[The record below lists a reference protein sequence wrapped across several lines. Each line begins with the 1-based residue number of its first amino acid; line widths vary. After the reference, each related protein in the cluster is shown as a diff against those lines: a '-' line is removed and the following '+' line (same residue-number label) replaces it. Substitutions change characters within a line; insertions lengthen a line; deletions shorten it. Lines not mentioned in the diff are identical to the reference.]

1 MDAPSKPLRL
11 APVAIETRALPDGG
25 LVLRSRQELKP
36 YARSL
41 GELLRHWARAAPGRV
56 FLAEREPA
64 GGWRRL
70 AYGAA
75 LDAVERIAG
84 ALLARGLD
92 RERPVALLS
101 DNGIGHALLQ
111 LAAMHVGI
119 PAVPIS
125 PAYSLL
131 SSDHARLRHVLAL
144 TQPGLIYAADG
155 AGFAPALAAARA
167 AQADRARTA
176 EAAEMPAPFE
186 IVVGADPPAGLATT
200 PFRELLASPPGPEVE
215 ARFAAVG
222 PDTIAKIL
230 FTSGSTGP
238 PKGVVNTQ
246 RMLCSNQQA
255 IAQSWPFLAERP
267 PVIVDWLPWSHTFGG
282 NHNFNLILRHG
293 GSLYIDAG
301 KPVPAAVGTTVRNL
315 REVPSTLHFNVPRG
329 YDMLIPFLRR
339 DGVLR
344 ECFFRELDAIFNA
357 AAALPPHLWAE
368 LQRLSVEATGRRV
381 AMLAAWGSTETS
393 PLAAHVHFPVDRA
406 DVIGLP
412 VPGVEIKLAPVTT
425 LGPAGGK
432 LELRVRGPNVTPGY
446 WRQPGFAAERLDED
460 GFLKMGDA
468 GRLADPRDPAR
479 GILFDGRLAENFKLA
494 SGSWVEVGRLRTEV
508 IAAGAPAI
516 QDVVVAG
523 HDREEIGLLIVPNPA
538 GCRSLCG
545 EGEAETELAELV
557 RRPAVR
563 DRLRAGLASH
573 NAANP
578 MSSRRIGRAL
588 LLVEPLSID
597 GGEIT
602 DKGYVNQRAV
612 LERRAALVERLYAPG
627 QENGA
632 DDELIRLDGEPPA
645 GGGGGGGAEARGG
658 EAL

>member
-1 MDAPSKPLRL
+1 MEPPGKPLSL
-11 APVAIETRALPDGG
+11 APVALETRRLPEGG
-25 LVLRSRQELKP
+25 LVLRSRQELRP

-41 GELLRHWARAAPGRV
+41 GELLRHWARAAPGRL
-56 FLAEREPA
+56 FLAEREA
-64 GGWRRL
+64 AEGWRRL
-70 AYGAA
+70 TYGGAI
-75 LDAVERIAG
+75 DAVERIAG
-84 ALLARGLD
+84 ALLARGLGPN
-92 RERPVALLS
+92 RPVAILS
-101 DNGIGHALLQ
+101 DNGIDHALLQ
-111 LAAMHVGI
+111 LAALHVGI
-119 PAVPIS
+119 PAVPVS

-144 TQPGLIYAADG
+144 TRPGLVYAADG

-167 AQADRARTA
+167 AQVERSRTV
-176 EAAEMPAPFE
+176 EAAGFAGTAGMPGPAEQDSRPVPFE
-186 IVVGADPPAGLATT
+186 IVVGANPPAGFATT
-200 PFRELLASPPGPEVE
+200 PFGELLASPPGPEVE

-282 NHNFNLILRHG
+282 NHNFNMMLRHG
-293 GSLYIDAG
+293 GTLYVDAG
-301 KPVPAAVGTTVRNL
+301 KPTPAGIATTVRNL

-329 YDMLIPFLRR
+329 YDTLIPYLRQ

-368 LQRLSVEATGRRV
+368 LRRLSVEATGRRV

-393 PLAAHVHFPVDRA
+393 PLAAHVHFPVEQA
-406 DVIGLP
+406 AVIGLP
-412 VPGVEIKLAPVTT
+412 APGVEIKLAPV
-425 LGPAGGK
+425 GGK

-468 GRLADPRDPAR
+468 GRLADPRDPSR

-494 SGSWVEVGRLRTEV
+494 SGTWVEVGQLRTDL
-508 IAAGAPAI
+508 IAAGAPVI
-516 QDVVVAG
+516 QDVVVSG
-523 HDREEIGLLIVPNPA
+523 HDRDEVGLLVFPNLA

-545 EGEAETELAELV
+545 GAADDAPPAEV
-557 RRPAVR
+557 IRRPEVR
-563 DRLRAGLASH
+563 ARLRAGLESH

-578 MSSRRIGRAL
+578 LSCRRIGRAL
-588 LLVEPLSID
+588 LLAEAPSID
-597 GGEIT
+597 AGEIT
-602 DKGYVNQRAV
+602 DKGYINQRAV
-612 LERRAALVERLYAPG
+612 LDRRAALVEWLHASAEEQDRDAEP
-627 QENGA
+627 
-632 DDELIRLDGEPPA
+632 IRLGPM
-645 GGGGGGGAEARGG
+645 
-658 EAL
+658 

>member
-1 MDAPSKPLRL
+1 LKSIAAKKTMDAPRKPLSL
-11 APVAIETRALPDGG
+11 APVAIETRTLPDGG
-25 LVLRSRQELKP
+25 LVLRSRQELRP
-36 YARSL
+36 HARCL
-41 GELLRHWARAAPGRV
+41 GELLRHWARAAPERV

-92 RERPVALLS
+92 RKRPVALLS
-101 DNGIGHALLQ
+101 DNAIDHALLQ

-119 PAVPIS
+119 PVVPIS

-144 TQPGLIYAADG
+144 TRPGLVYAADG
-155 AGFAPALAAARA
+155 AAFAPALTGL
-167 AQADRARTA
+167 ADL
-176 EAAEMPAPFE
+176 PWPFE
-186 IVVGADPPAGLATT
+186 VVVGANPPAGGAATA
-200 PFRELLASPPGPEVE
+200 FGELLAAPAGPAVA
-215 ARFAAVG
+215 ARFAEVG
-222 PDTIAKIL
+222 PDTVAKIL

-255 IAQSWPFLAERP
+255 IAQSWPFLEERP

-329 YDMLIPFLRR
+329 YDMLIPYLRE

-344 ECFFRELDAIFNA
+344 ECFFRELDALFNA

-381 AMLAAWGSTETS
+381 VMLAAWGSTETS
-393 PLAAHVHFPVDRA
+393 PLATHVHFPVDRA

-412 VPGVEIKLAPVTT
+412 APGVEIKLAPVRS
-425 LGPAGGK
+425 LEPAGGK
-432 LELRVRGPNVTPGY
+432 LELRVRGPNVSPGY
-446 WRQPGFAAERLDED
+446 WGQPEAAAERLDED
-460 GFLKMGDA
+460 GFLKIGDA
-468 GRLADPRDPAR
+468 GRLVDPQDPER
-479 GILFDGRLAENFKLA
+479 GILFDGRLAENFKLL
-494 SGSWVEVGRLRTEV
+494 SGTWVEVGSLRTDV

-516 QDVVVAG
+516 QDVVVCG

-538 GCRSLCG
+538 GCRLLCG
-545 EGEAETELAELV
+545 AGGETETPLGELV
-557 RRPAVR
+557 RRSEVR
-563 DRLRAGLASH
+563 DRLRASLASH
-573 NAANP
+573 TAANP

-597 GGEIT
+597 AGEIT

-627 QENGA
+627 QENGP
-632 DDELIRLDGEPPA
+632 DDELIRLEGEPA
-645 GGGGGGGAEARGG
+645 VGGGKA
-658 EAL
+658 